1 MKTFL
6 VIGLGR
12 FGSAAADELY
22 DMGKEVIILDE
33 QEELVRQAADQATH
47 AAIGDAREVAV
58 LKAAGAT
65 DCDCAIVAIGSDLAA
80 SILITMNLKDLGV
93 PYIICKAR
101 DETYKR
107 ALERI
112 GADRVLIPEKE
123 MAVRLVR
130 NLGSAS
136 FLDYIEFSEEYG
148 IAEITPPKSWV
159 GKTLR
164 NLNVRGRYHVSVLAL
179 IDSQT
184 EEVRIA
190 PGAEDVVG
198 ERDTVMVMGHNEDLS
213 LLQRA

>member
-1 MKTFL
+1 MKTYL
-6 VIGLGR
+6 VVGLGR
-12 FGSAAADELY
+12 FGMAAADELY
-22 DMGKEVIILDE
+22 DLGQEVSVLDE

-47 AAIGDAREVAV
+47 AAIGDAREMSV
-58 LKAAGAT
+58 LKAAGAQ

-107 ALERI
+107 ALERV
-112 GADRVLIPEKE
+112 GANRVLIPEKE

-136 FLDYIEFSEEYG
+136 FLDYIEFSDEYG
-148 IAEITPPKSWV
+148 IAEITPPRNWT

-164 NLNVRGRYHVSVLAL
+164 ALNIRSKYHVNVLAL
-179 IDSQT
+179 KN
-184 EEVRIA
+184 EETDQVLVA
-190 PGAEDVVG
+190 PGAEAVIREG
-198 ERDTVMVMGHNEDLS
+198 DTVMLMGRSEELA
-213 LLQRA
+213 LLQRN